1 MKILVVVILPLNCGI
16 GDSGNCDENDDDHG
30 NDAERMNGGKGGWWG
45 DNDRDRLDNFSR
57 SSLKEKVFFSK

>member
-30 NDAERMNGGKGGWWG
+30 NDAERMNGGRRGMVEG
-45 DNDRDRLDNFSR
+45 
-57 SSLKEKVFFSK
+57 